1 MNSTKLEALV
11 NRNYEIKIGEYI
23 GKGFEVFKQCLGSM
37 IGFFIFFILTAVIT
51 LALGLIPILGTI
63 ATAIIGAPLGAGFTF
78 VGLSVI
84 RRQSYT
90 FKDFFKGFSNKYFL
104 QLFLISI
111 VGGAITALGFFLLII
126 TGIYITVAY
135 SFAIQIAIDWELDF
149 WEALE
154 TSRKLITKKWFS
166 MFIFLLVLTLI
177 NMVGALLLGIGILFT
192 VPLTICALLVAYDDI
207 LGNHSDPIIDGMNL

>member
-1 MNSTKLEALV
+1 MNSAKLETLIS
-11 NRNYEIKIGEYI
+11 RNYEIKIGEYI
-23 GKGFEVFKQCLGSM
+23 GKGFEVFKQCFGSM
-37 IGFFIFFILTAVIT
+37 VGFFLLTAVIT
-51 LALGLIPILGTI
+51 FVLGIIPILGSI

-90 FKDFFKGFSNKYFL
+90 FKDFFKGFNNKYFL

-126 TGIYITVAY
+126 PGIYIVVAY
-135 SFAIQIAIDWELDF
+135 SFAVQIAIDWELDF

-154 TSRKLITKKWFS
+154 TSRKLITKKWLS
-166 MFIFLLVLTLI
+166 MFVFLIVLTLI
-177 NMVGALLLGIGILFT
+177 NIVGLLLLGIGILFT
-192 VPLTICALLVAYDDI
+192 VPLTICSMLVAYDDI
-207 LGNHSDPIIDGMNL
+207 LGNRSEYVG